1 MSGQGQAGVT
11 VWQLEDVGAPEPAGN
26 PGRPVH
32 GGAADGRQPMA
43 GRHPGPHGSALRA
56 DAWTFDMAGR
66 PRSLVW
72 RSMWLVEHDVGAR
85 REQSGGLVAEPADP
99 QACQTAPMG
108 DVAARTL
115 GRVAANGIELAYETF
130 GDASAPPVVLI
141 MGLATQMIAW
151 PDELCDGLAQRGF
164 LVIRFDNRDVG
175 GSTHLR
181 NVPPPRLADI
191 VVRRPPPYS
200 IGDMANDV
208 VGLIDGLGLDDV
220 HLVGVSMGGFIAQTV
235 ALEHADRIRTLTL
248 IMTST
253 GSRRVGQ
260 AKPRVY
266 ARLLRPRVAAD
277 RSAAMSAVV
286 ETFRLIGSRGFAF
299 DEEYLRD
306 LAGRSWDR
314 GYEPAGSR
322 RQLAATVNQPNR
334 TAALRRITVP
344 TLVIHGLHDPLVGP
358 SGGLAIAKAIPNS
371 RFVGFSGMG
380 HDLPRALWH
389 EFVREIAAVA
399 ALGEQRR
406 RLGPPTD

>member
-1 MSGQGQAGVT
+1 
-11 VWQLEDVGAPEPAGN
+11 
-26 PGRPVH
+26 
-32 GGAADGRQPMA
+32 
-43 GRHPGPHGSALRA
+43 
-56 DAWTFDMAGR
+56 
-66 PRSLVW
+66 
-72 RSMWLVEHDVGAR
+72 
-85 REQSGGLVAEPADP
+85 
-99 QACQTAPMG
+99 MG

-115 GRVAANGIELAYETF
+115 GRVATNGIELAYETF
-130 GDASAPPVVLI
+130 GDASARPVVLI

-191 VVRRPPPYS
+191 VVRRRPPPYS

-208 VGLIDGLGLDDV
+208 VGLIDGLGLGDV
-220 HLVGVSMGGFIAQTV
+220 HLVGASMGGFIAQTV
-235 ALEHADRIRTLTL
+235 ALEHADRVRTLTL

-322 RQLAATVNQPNR
+322 RQLGATVNQPNR

-380 HDLPRALWH
+380 HDLPRALWP
-389 EFVREIAAVA
+389 EFVREIAALA

-406 RLGPPTD
+406 RQGPPAG